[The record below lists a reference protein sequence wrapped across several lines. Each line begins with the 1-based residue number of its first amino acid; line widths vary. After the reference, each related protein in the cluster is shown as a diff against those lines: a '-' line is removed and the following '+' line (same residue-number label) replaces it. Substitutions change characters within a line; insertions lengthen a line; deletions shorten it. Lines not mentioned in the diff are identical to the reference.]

1 MHFKTRTHAGQLLA
15 GALTKTLATKYQGMD
30 AVVYALPR
38 GGIPLGFQVA
48 LALNM
53 PLDLIIPRKIGHP
66 SNPEYAIG
74 AVTEAGEI
82 ICNKEAIAGVDPIWL
97 EQQKEEEII
106 EAKRR
111 HECYLGD
118 REPSVVTGK
127 LAILVDDGIATGLTM
142 RAAIRDVKTR
152 HPDKIIAAI
161 PVMPEETAQML
172 SSEVDEVV
180 ALLID
185 PNYQGSVGSYYQY
198 FHQLCDDEVM
208 LLLNKLGEDNVPKPS
223 K

>member
-1 MHFKTRTHAGQLLA
+1 MRFKTRTHAGQLLA
-15 GALTKTLATKYQGMD
+15 GALTKILATKYQGMD
-30 AVVYALPR
+30 AVIYALPR
-38 GGIPLGFQVA
+38 GGVPLGYQVA
-48 LALNM
+48 SALNM

-74 AVTEAGEI
+74 AITETGEI
-82 ICNKEAIAGVDPIWL
+82 ICNEQTIADVDPIWL

-111 HECYLGD
+111 RECYLGD

-152 HPDKIIAAI
+152 HPDKIIVAI
-161 PVMPEETAQML
+161 PVMPEETAKML
-172 SSEVDEVV
+172 ATEVDEVI

-185 PNYQGSVGSYYQY
+185 SNYQGSVGSYYQY
-198 FHQLCDDEVM
+198 FHQLCDDEVIR
-208 LLLNKLGEDNVPKPS
+208 LINQLDSDNRPKPS
-223 K
+223 